1 MLEALSL
8 RLPEITERIGEVARK
23 YELLCQKRDPKCDER
38 NFMIEIEDVLRRD
51 VWDRLGI
58 KPEYEYRVHIN
69 EGFVSRHYGRI
80 DAYYGLVFFEY
91 KRPYPG
97 LREASIREGAI
108 EQAGD
113 YIKGLL
119 NDENTKAIIN
129 KIKDAGFK
137 PLITGVILDGRHV
150 VFAEYD
156 VGSGVLKLDPEV
168 GVYEL
173 DYDRL
178 RRVIR
183 AVLASWR
190 KRLDAKLLAADF
202 GYESKTARRAVSA
215 LYKALMRALG
225 GNERVRA
232 LFGEWGKLASMV
244 YPINTAELAQLAGY
258 YGIEEGGV
266 DGAALFFAIETYY
279 ALVLKFIAAEV
290 ASRFYDSTLA
300 SFIQTLKREIGDKE
314 ALRSRLRNFEEG
326 GPIAWYGISNLLEG
340 QLFSWYLDAW
350 DDDVYEAVKEIIEK
364 LGEYDVESL
373 TLNPQW
379 ARDVFKLLYEELVPR
394 REVRQRMGIYTTP
407 DWLAELILN
416 NLGLTV
422 DNMVRMGSGSGSE
435 GKDPLDIRVLDP
447 GVGTGTFLTL
457 YIQRIG
463 EYLRRAYNGN
473 VPPEVAREALRKV
486 VRNVVGFDIEVLA
499 LMTARTNYLIAL
511 ASAGLLQYKGGVIEI
526 PIYMANSVVP
536 AELMKS
542 KVFIKSDG
550 TTEVE
555 VVKVP
560 TSVCD
565 CSKEAKCCFMM
576 PARLVMNGL
585 ANDVLNEVLNGL
597 RKNLDYARLRQTLRE
612 KFGLSN
618 AEDEVLREFYERLL
632 ELRRRGV
639 DDVWIPVIKSYVLPI
654 LYKESFDYI
663 VGNPPWLS
671 FRYIAD
677 PSYQDIVKS
686 IIRDVYGLTEEEHLI
701 TQMEMAT
708 LFLARAVDY
717 YAKDGGMVGFVMPKS
732 IYSADQHHNLRV
744 GATKANI
751 AFRRMIDCENVQPLF
766 YVPAIA
772 VIAERGSTNWP
783 IEATVISGRLPE
795 DRHKVMPLG
804 EAMRQLSIEG
814 RRLFLNRVGDR
825 SFLDYRELRIEAR
838 RSDYYDDFFQG
849 ATTVP
854 HGLWFVRIID
864 SSDPGFVVVETNKAR
879 VERAG
884 HVIVNIGPLPVE
896 REFIYGLLTS
906 AEVVPFCHLPPNL
919 AVLPIIRSSGG
930 YEIIQRLE
938 AQARGKAYLARYLEE
953 VEEGWRKS
961 KSSQRM
967 TIYDRL
973 DYDRGLSK
981 QNPGLKYKV
990 VYLTSGT
997 NLAATVVVDEPYE
1010 VEVKGGRVR
1019 VNGITIHTTLYL
1031 YQTNNEDEA
1040 HYLTAILN
1048 SNILNDLVKPMQARG
1063 GFGERHFHKKPLEFP
1078 IPRYDPNN
1086 PIHRRLSEL
1095 GREAREV
1102 VCKELN
1108 KALQDLGYSSVVN
1121 GYYSYM
1127 YGSSSGGQVK
1137 PLAPNQVGRLR
1148 DHIRENVIRDILAEI
1163 DQLVVQLL
1171 STSNRRGS
1179 ILDFLT

>member
-1 MLEALSL
+1 MLEALSF
-8 RLPEITERIGEVARK
+8 RLPEITERIREVARK

-38 NFMIEIEDVLRRD
+38 NFMIEVEDVLRRE

-91 KRPYPG
+91 KRPYPD
-97 LREASIREGAI
+97 LRETSIREGAI
-108 EQAGD
+108 EQARD
-113 YIKGLL
+113 YISGLL
-119 NDENTKAIIN
+119 NDENTKAIIS

-150 VFAEYD
+150 VFVEYD
-156 VGSGVLKLDPEV
+156 VDSGKPTLDPEV

-173 DYDRL
+173 NEDRL

-215 LYKALMRALG
+215 LYKALMRALGG

-300 SFIQTLKREIGDKE
+300 SFIQTLKREIGDEK
-314 ALRSRLRNFEEG
+314 ALRNRLRNFEEG
-326 GPIAWYGISNLLEG
+326 GPTAWYGISNLLEG

-350 DDDVYEAVKEIIEK
+350 DDDVYEAVKEVVEK

-422 DNMVRMGSGSGSE
+422 DNMVRMGSE

-457 YIQRIG
+457 YIQRVG
-463 EYLRRAYNGN
+463 EYLRRVYKGN
-473 VPPEVAREALRKV
+473 VPPKVAEEALRKV

-536 AELMKS
+536 AELMRDKAIT
-542 KVFIKSDG
+542 KG
-550 TTEVE
+550 GEVIE

-565 CSKEAKCCFMM
+565 CSKEAKCCFML
-576 PARLVMNGL
+576 PARLVMSGL

-612 KFGLSN
+612 KFGLSD

-717 YAKDGGMVGFVMPKS
+717 YAKDGGKVGFVMPKS
-732 IYSADQHHNLRV
+732 IYSADQHHNLRI

-751 AFRRMIDCENVQPLF
+751 AFRRIIDCENVQPLF

-804 EAMRQLSIEG
+804 ETMSRLRIEE

-825 SFLDYRELRIEAR
+825 SFLDYKELRIETR
-838 RSDYYDDFFQG
+838 RSDYYDDFFNG
-849 ATTVP
+849 TTAYP
-854 HGLWFVRIID
+854 YGLWFARIVD
-864 SSDPGFVVVETNKAR
+864 ASDPSFVVVETNKAR
-879 VERAG
+879 AERVG
-884 HVIVNIGPLPVE
+884 HVVVNIGPLPVE
-896 REFIYGLLTS
+896 REFIYGILTS

-919 AVLPIIRSSGG
+919 AVLPIIPSNNG
-930 YEIIQRLE
+930 YRIIQRPE

-953 VEEGWRKS
+953 VEEGWRRS

-967 TIYDRL
+967 TIYVRL
-973 DYDRGLSK
+973 DYDSGLSK
-981 QNPGLKYKV
+981 QSPELKYKV
-990 VYLTSGT
+990 VYLKSSS
-997 NLAATVVVDEPYE
+997 NLAATVVINEPYL
-1010 VEVKGGRVR
+1010 VKAIGGEVK
-1019 VNGITIHTTLYL
+1019 VNGIIMNTTLYL
-1031 YQTNNEDEA
+1031 YQTNNEDET
-1040 HYLTAILN
+1040 HYLTAVLNSSILN
-1048 SNILNDLVKPMQARG
+1048 ELVKPMQARG
-1063 GFGERHFHKKPLEFP
+1063 SFGERDFHKKPLEFP

-1086 PIHRRLSEL
+1086 QVHRRLSEL
-1095 GREAREV
+1095 GKEAREV
-1102 VCKELN
+1102 VCRELN
-1108 KALQDLGYSSVVN
+1108 RVLRDLNYLGIVN
-1121 GYYSYM
+1121 NYYSYM
-1127 YGSSSGGQVK
+1127 YGLNSGGQVK

-1148 DHIRENVIRDILAEI
+1148 DHIRENVIRDILTEI
-1163 DQLVVQLL
+1163 DELVAQLL
-1171 STSNRRGS
+1171 STPSQTNHRDS